1 MLDLVRFALFW
12 ITYMVVVTGVNEG
25 SIRILSWTQLDA
37 RQIRELVALVFGN
50 RFCHFAQHASKV

>member
-1 MLDLVRFALFW
+1 
-12 ITYMVVVTGVNEG
+12 MVVVTGINEG

-50 RFCHFAQHASKV
+50 RFCHFAQHAPKV